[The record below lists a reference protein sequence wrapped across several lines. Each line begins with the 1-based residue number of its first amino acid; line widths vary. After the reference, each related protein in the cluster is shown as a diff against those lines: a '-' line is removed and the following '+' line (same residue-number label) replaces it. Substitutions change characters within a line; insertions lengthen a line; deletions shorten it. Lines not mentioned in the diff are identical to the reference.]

1 MDTDPTFKLAELRS
15 QIAELGRSVRQLQK
29 AGMDSTSAQL
39 LIARNRGALERL
51 MNSDGATTTSP
62 ARRG

>member
-29 AGMDSTSAQL
+29 ERRLSGVCSLGGVAVELDRQFPST
-39 LIARNRGALERL
+39 G
-51 MNSDGATTTSP
+51 
-62 ARRG
+62 